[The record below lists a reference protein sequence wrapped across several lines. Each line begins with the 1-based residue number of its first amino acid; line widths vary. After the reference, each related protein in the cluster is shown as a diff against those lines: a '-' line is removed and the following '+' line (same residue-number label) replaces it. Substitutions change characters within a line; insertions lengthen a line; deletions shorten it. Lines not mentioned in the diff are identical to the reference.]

1 MCRPCFDSTRMVQ
14 EVDTKTIFAEHGWYA
29 SFAKISDTAVALLW
43 DMMKFPFDVSTT
55 VLEHAFISNLKEPM
69 VTAGI
74 HANPSTSSM
83 AVQVFCN
90 IAYDIVILCLMLY
103 I

>member
-1 MCRPCFDSTRMVQ
+1 MCKPCFDPSRAVQ
-14 EVDTKTIFAEHGWYA
+14 EVDTSTIFRENGYYA
-29 SFAKISDTAVALLW
+29 SFAKISDDAVEILW
-43 DMMKFPFDVSTT
+43 NMMKFPFDVATT

-83 AVQVFCN
+83 AVQVKMIGF
-90 IAYDIVILCLMLY
+90 ALCGM
-103 I
+103 